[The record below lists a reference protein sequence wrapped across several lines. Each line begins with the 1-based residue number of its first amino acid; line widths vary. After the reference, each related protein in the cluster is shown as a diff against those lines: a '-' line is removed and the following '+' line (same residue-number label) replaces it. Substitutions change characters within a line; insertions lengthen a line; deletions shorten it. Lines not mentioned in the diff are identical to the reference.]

1 MINWENPWG
10 SPLNSQNLEQL
21 SNQYQTQL
29 DTLNRMK
36 ASGGGVLEEI
46 NKELGSLSKEE
57 QKLLLENNDYR
68 MAKNLYETGL
78 LDFISS
84 KFSYEFI
91 STQGGREAAMNLLNT
106 IKGLKEKITY
116 QAKIRDEK
124 INKVLDML
132 ENDPELRKR
141 YEEYGK

>member
-21 SNQYQTQL
+21 SNQYQAQL

-68 MAKNLYETGL
+68 ME
-78 LDFISS
+78 I
-84 KFSYEFI
+84 
-91 STQGGREAAMNLLNT
+91 GRASCRE
-106 IKGLKEKITY
+106 
-116 QAKIRDEK
+116 R
-124 INKVLDML
+124 V
-132 ENDPELRKR
+132 
-141 YEEYGK
+141 

>member
-21 SNQYQTQL
+21 SNQYQAQL

-84 KFSYEFI
+84 
-91 STQGGREAAMNLLNT
+91 
-106 IKGLKEKITY
+106 
-116 QAKIRDEK
+116 
-124 INKVLDML
+124 
-132 ENDPELRKR
+132 
-141 YEEYGK
+141 